1 MEIYSLFMDRKTQY
15 CLENKNPYIN
25 LETEWNLNKK
35 SHRSSFYLDKMFINS
50 LEEQTFQNSRE
61 YSEKEE
67 QGRETS
73 PTRCSKIHGCGS
85 SNSVEF
91 L

>member
-1 MEIYSLFMDRKTQY
+1 
-15 CLENKNPYIN
+15 
-25 LETEWNLNKK
+25 
-35 SHRSSFYLDKMFINS
+35 MFINS